1 MWIKKASLL
10 CLFNAIFSF
19 FKVSG
24 CYCSKVGN
32 RAVAEI
38 PVRQSGAKRLNFDG
52 KVSHSHGRPY
62 HTTAM
67 EYLVFVNHPLI
78 PVSPPEECLV
88 SSSSLPLPRIL
99 TPIVPHPCEDSS
111 SYFFLFLPLNPL
123 CCQWQSENW
132 VYRLLLKFWLKYMQG
147 GCDWRSMCQ
156 RNMSGIQ
163 IQYNLDQHLYCGWR
177 WHCGSFFNFKRLSF
191 WRLSLPQHGWSLIET
206 CFIHNKAQGCLEL
219 EVVAR

>member
-99 TPIVPHPCEDSS
+99 TPIVPHPCKDSS
-111 SYFFLFLPLNPL
+111 SYFFYFCHWTHCAVNDKVKIGSIGFYSSFDWNICKEAATDVACAKEIYQEFKSNTILTNICIVGEDDIVVLF
-123 CCQWQSENW
+123 S
-132 VYRLLLKFWLKYMQG
+132 
-147 GCDWRSMCQ
+147 
-156 RNMSGIQ
+156 
-163 IQYNLDQHLYCGWR
+163 
-177 WHCGSFFNFKRLSF
+177 RLSF
-191 WRLSLPQHGWSLIET
+191 WRLSLPQHGWSVIET

-219 EVVAR
+219 EVFAR